1 MKVILRLPVTLYSDR
16 QKEKTMPEIIS
27 AVYEGNGLVRLNQ
40 EPKGLEP
47 QERLALLIVPVPAG
61 EETSVEKVGIDG
73 LRQQIQ
79 DFEAHYALDTLEF
92 YARFTRGEMG
102 DERDFIVWA
111 GLHDLLQRMT
121 TPHPRQSTA
130 DD

>member
-1 MKVILRLPVTLYSDR
+1 
-16 QKEKTMPEIIS
+16 MPEIIS
-27 AVYEGNGLVRLNQ
+27 AVYEGNGMVRLSQ
-40 EPKGLEP
+40 ELEGVNPQDRLTLLVIPVGARKELSIETVGL
-47 QERLALLIVPVPAG
+47 
-61 EETSVEKVGIDG
+61 DG

-79 DFEAHYALDTLEF
+79 AFEARYSLETSEF
-92 YARFTRGEMG
+92 HTRFLRGELG

-121 TPHPRQSTA
+121 SYSQPSVV

>member
-1 MKVILRLPVTLYSDR
+1 
-16 QKEKTMPEIIS
+16 MPEIIS
-27 AVYEGNGLVRLNQ
+27 AVYEGNGLVRLDR

-61 EETSVEKVGIDG
+61 EEMSVEKVGIDG
-73 LRQQIQ
+73 LCQQIQ
-79 DFEAHYALDTLEF
+79 NFEMHYALNTREF
-92 YARFTRGEMG
+92 YAHFMRGEMG

-121 TPHPRQSTA
+121 PHPQQSTA